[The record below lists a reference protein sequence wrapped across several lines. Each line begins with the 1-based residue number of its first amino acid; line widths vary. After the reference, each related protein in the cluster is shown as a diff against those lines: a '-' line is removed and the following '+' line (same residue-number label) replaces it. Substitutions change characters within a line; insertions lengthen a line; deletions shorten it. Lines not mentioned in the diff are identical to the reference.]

1 MCAYVPTPS
10 LLKSPIPPFI
20 ASSQITFLVEEEK
33 YINLLMFFNLDNLDV
48 MCEVNRHAGELLS
61 INQQE
66 LSKQN

>member
-1 MCAYVPTPS
+1 MEQ
-10 LLKSPIPPFI
+10 K
-20 ASSQITFLVEEEK
+20 K
-33 YINLLMFFNLDNLDV
+33 YINLAMFFNTDNLDV